1 MTNTQANP
9 GRLEIA
15 EPLIII
21 SIGKSYR
28 KGQSVAEIYDGV
40 RKWWPI
46 NPHKAAKYQLVLAR
60 YRDRIVGAYRPTV
73 WAPDNLFI
81 PRKYGFAGKPA
92 EFYAWRFYVGKWVPH
107 EFRKPGA
114 AFPIRYCD
122 EVEKRW

>member
-28 KGQSVAEIYDGV
+28 KGQSDAKTYEDV
-40 RKWWPI
+40 RKWWI
-46 NPHKAAKYQLVLAR
+46 MADDRRAGRYQLVLAR

-92 EFYAWRFYVGKWVPH
+92 EFYAWRFYVGKWVPS
-107 EFRKPGA
+107 EYRTRAPVRYFEPG
-114 AFPIRYCD
+114 D
-122 EVEKRW
+122 